1 MFDATP
7 TALCLLSHNLCRALE
22 FPVVYICM
30 CGRGSG
36 IAACVSYCCGSSQTE
51 APSTSMSG
59 QSAEERD
66 ETSCEY
72 HLDKYVAG
80 SLRVHVVFVC
90 DVCMHSLVLTFA
102 QQSVPPP
109 SRPLTMI

>member
-1 MFDATP
+1 MPPFPIAFVGQ
-7 TALCLLSHNLCRALE
+7 LE

-30 CGRGSG
+30 RGRGSG

-72 HLDKYVAG
+72 HLKKYVDG
-80 SLRVHVVFVC
+80 SLCVHVVFVC
-90 DVCMHSLVLTFA
+90 GVCIRSLFLTFV
-102 QQSVPPP
+102 QQSALPL